1 MNDTNLLKEKKWRYL
16 IFLTISILF
25 SIFVSIPANAAA
37 GDLILDTEIFIRYE
51 DNGTSY
57 FTTLREFLFPHDDP
71 DTPLCNTLLK
81 EGYSLSLD
89 DMYSDHTVAGLTIY
103 KDEEIVKRIKVKEGD
118 YFYYNK
124 TIDGREYT
132 IIESRVY
139 AIFLGIGTNLVKLEP
154 FHQYSDGST
163 IIEPEF
169 VSTILNPK
177 TTEAPPEEWNRT
189 FGGIYNDNGR
199 SVQQTSDDGYIL
211 GGTIES
217 LNPNGG
223 RKYSDDA
230 WLIKVDVNGNEQW
243 NKTFRDLYI
252 RSVLHLHDDGYIFV
266 GIKPTERR
274 PTVLVKTDVNGNQQ
288 WSKSFFDLG
297 DAQSIQQTSDGGFI
311 LAGKSYGAKGTD
323 VRLVKTNSN
332 GSKQWSKTF
341 GLDGVYTTSSVRE
354 TPDGGYILS
363 GDASYPVDAWLL
375 KTDSN
380 GTEQWNRTFGGAG
393 DDSVYSVQNTLDGGY
408 ILAGRSKSYGVGIDA
423 WLIKTDANGNEQW
436 NKNFGLDG
444 FDCVYS
450 VVQTSDGGYVLAGK
464 IDTAKNPDFKG
475 LIFYKDN
482 DAWLFK
488 TDANGNLEWSKT
500 IGGLKGDEARSVQ
513 QTSDGGYIIAGT
525 TESYGSGGSDIWLV
539 KIAGMKVDSIQSQVI
554 ISDNNVTDTNVT
566 DTNVTD
572 TNVTDYIQKSP
583 TKSIPGFEFFGV
595 VFSVL
600 IILLSRRRIL

>member
-1 MNDTNLLKEKKWRYL
+1 MIRMNDTNLLKEKKWIYL
-16 IFLTISILF
+16 ILLTISILF

-37 GDLILDTEIFIRYE
+37 GDLILDTEILLRYH
-51 DNGTSY
+51 DPHWG
-57 FTTLREFLFPHDDP
+57 TTLS
-71 DTPLCNTLLK
+71 TTMLK
-81 EGYSLSLD
+81 EGYSLSLYD
-89 DMYSDHTVAGLTIY
+89 VYSDHTVAEFTIY
-103 KDEEIVKRIKVKEGD
+103 KNEEIVKRIKVNEGD

-132 IIESRVY
+132 IIGSKVDK
-139 AIFLGIGTNLVKLEP
+139 IFLGTPNNLVKLEP
-154 FHQYSDGST
+154 FYQYSDGSNF
-163 IIEPEF
+163 IEPDF
-169 VSTILNPK
+169 LSTNLNPK

-323 VRLVKTNSN
+323 ARLVKTDSN
-332 GSKQWSKTF
+332 GSEQWSKTF

-354 TPDGGYILS
+354 TPDGGYILT
-363 GDASYPVDAWLL
+363 GHIWWNENPRPREVWLL
-375 KTDSN
+375 KADSN
-380 GTEQWNRTFGGAG
+380 GTEQWNMTFGGAG
-393 DDSVYSVQNTLDGGY
+393 QDFVYSVQNTLDGGY
-408 ILAGRSKSYGVGIDA
+408 ILAGRTGSDA
-423 WLIKTDANGNEQW
+423 WLLKTDANGNEQW
-436 NKNFGLDG
+436 DKTFGLDG
-444 FDCVYS
+444 FDRVYS
-450 VVQTSDGGYVLAGK
+450 VVQTSDGGYVLAGE

-475 LIFYKDN
+475 QILYKDN

-488 TDANGNLEWSKT
+488 TDANGTLEWSKT

-539 KIAGMKVDSIQSQVI
+539 KIAGMKVDTTQSGARL
-554 ISDNNVTDTNVT
+554 SDDNFTENLQGGIPAEPDGGDAPTDGEPVQTP
-566 DTNVTD
+566 D
-572 TNVTDYIQKSP
+572 
-583 TKSIPGFEFFGV
+583 IPGFNATVAVMG
-595 VFSVL
+595 
-600 IILLSRRRIL
+600 LLVWVGLAGRRR

>member
-1 MNDTNLLKEKKWRYL
+1 MIRMNDTNLLKEKKWIYL
-16 IFLTISILF
+16 ILLTISILF

-37 GDLILDTEIFIRYE
+37 GDLILDTEILLRYH
-51 DNGTSY
+51 DPHWG
-57 FTTLREFLFPHDDP
+57 TTLS
-71 DTPLCNTLLK
+71 TTMLK
-81 EGYSLSLD
+81 EGYSLSLYD
-89 DMYSDHTVAGLTIY
+89 VYSDHTVAEFTIY
-103 KDEEIVKRIKVKEGD
+103 KNEEIVKRIKVNEGD

-132 IIESRVY
+132 IIGSKVDK
-139 AIFLGIGTNLVKLEP
+139 IFLGTPNNLVKLEP
-154 FHQYSDGST
+154 FYQYSDGSNF
-163 IIEPEF
+163 IEPDF
-169 VSTILNPK
+169 LSTNLNPK

-323 VRLVKTNSN
+323 ARLVKTDSN
-332 GSKQWSKTF
+332 GSEQWSKTF

-354 TPDGGYILS
+354 TPDGGYILT
-363 GDASYPVDAWLL
+363 GHIWWNENPRPREVWLL
-375 KTDSN
+375 KADSN
-380 GTEQWNRTFGGAG
+380 GTEQWNMTFGGAG
-393 DDSVYSVQNTLDGGY
+393 QDFVYSVQNTLDGGY
-408 ILAGRSKSYGVGIDA
+408 ILAGRTGSDA
-423 WLIKTDANGNEQW
+423 WLLKTDANGNEQW
-436 NKNFGLDG
+436 DKTFGLDG
-444 FDCVYS
+444 FDRVYS
-450 VVQTSDGGYVLAGK
+450 VVQTSDGGYVLAGE

-475 LIFYKDN
+475 QILYKDN

-488 TDANGNLEWSKT
+488 TDANGTLEWSKT

-539 KIAGMKVDSIQSQVI
+539 KIAGMKVDTTQSGARL
-554 ISDNNVTDTNVT
+554 SDDNFTENLQGGIPAEPDGGDAPTDGEPVQTP
-566 DTNVTD
+566 D
-572 TNVTDYIQKSP
+572 
-583 TKSIPGFEFFGV
+583 IPGFNATVAVMG
-595 VFSVL
+595 
-600 IILLSRRRIL
+600 LLVWVGLADRRR